1 MTVDASKH
9 GSLQPRRYFVP
20 YFVLV
25 VGLLSTAFFSY
36 YVWRTAEAKDLERF
50 STSAQ
55 ELTTYVR
62 GRPRL
67 YVEVLRAA
75 TGLFAV
81 SPSIN
86 PSQFQKFVERLELA
100 DQYPGS
106 QGLGFLTRVR
116 RDRNVSFDATSQQQ
130 TLKDFHVWPEQDQDE
145 YVLALHFEPLNGHD
159 TTGNNFDLHADPVC
173 SAAMESAR
181 DSGMP
186 TASAK
191 VMLPGAKKEAGF
203 LIY

>member
-1 MTVDASKH
+1 MKLDASKRS
-9 GSLQPRRYFVP
+9 GLQPRRYFVP

-50 STSAQ
+50 NTSAQ

-86 PSQFQKFVERLELA
+86 PTQFQKFVERLELA

-106 QGLGFLTRVR
+106 QGIGFLTRVK
-116 RDRNVSFDATSQQQ
+116 RDQKTSFGGATTPQHE
-130 TLKDFHVWPEQDQDE
+130 LKDFHVWPEQDQDQ
-145 YVLALHFEPLNGHD
+145 YALAIHFASLNQHD
-159 TTGNNFDLHADPVC
+159 P
-173 SAAMESAR
+173 
-181 DSGMP
+181 
-186 TASAK
+186 
-191 VMLPGAKKEAGF
+191 
-203 LIY
+203 

>member
-75 TGLFAV
+75 TGVFAV
-81 SPSIN
+81 SPSVN
-86 PSQFQKFVERLELA
+86 PGQFRNFVDRLELA
-100 DQYPGS
+100 NQYPGA
-106 QGLGFLTRVR
+106 QGIGFLERVTHER
-116 RDRNVSFDATSQQQ
+116 RD
-130 TLKDFHVWPEQDQDE
+130 
-145 YVLALHFEPLNGHD
+145 
-159 TTGNNFDLHADPVC
+159 
-173 SAAMESAR
+173 
-181 DSGMP
+181 
-186 TASAK
+186 
-191 VMLPGAKKEAGF
+191 
-203 LIY
+203 